1 MNTIS
6 QARLYKRFPDA
17 PTLSRNSNGWRAAA
31 VLTWPAETAHLA
43 CSILSQLNTLIV
55 ELAWSLLRFL
65 KFSVHILLLRP
76 LYI

>member
-1 MNTIS
+1 
-6 QARLYKRFPDA
+6 
-17 PTLSRNSNGWRAAA
+17 